1 MKKLVILYT
10 IVFISI
16 WSPLQ
21 AIEESIRPG
30 EPVDKLI
37 KEKGDIQLRRCGVG
51 FVEDNGI
58 RKRIGRYKINI
69 GNPQKIRQA
78 LTMNIICG
86 FDGWIFAPKTENRSH
101 WYKIRIHRAQEST
114 RSREEE
120 EIIPKEQLP
129 MPYNMMPDKL
139 LAKIEFFNIYPEN
152 DQVTVVYIVSRTAL
166 SDCEAIFDYIYNKS
180 TT

>member
-1 MKKLVILYT
+1 MKKLAILYT
-10 IVFISI
+10 IIFISI

-51 FVEDNGI
+51 FVEDKGI

-69 GNPQKIRQA
+69 GDPLKIRQA
-78 LTMNIICG
+78 LKMNIICG
-86 FDGWIFAPKTENRSH
+86 FNGWIFAPKTDDRSH

-114 RSREEE
+114 RSREEKTV
-120 EIIPKEQLP
+120 IPKEQLP
-129 MPYNMMPDKL
+129 VPYNGMPDKL
-139 LAKIEFFNIYPEN
+139 LAQIEFFNIYPEN
-152 DQVTVVYIVSRTAL
+152 DRVTVVYIVRKTAL
-166 SDCEAIFDYIYNKS
+166 SDCESIFDYLYNKR